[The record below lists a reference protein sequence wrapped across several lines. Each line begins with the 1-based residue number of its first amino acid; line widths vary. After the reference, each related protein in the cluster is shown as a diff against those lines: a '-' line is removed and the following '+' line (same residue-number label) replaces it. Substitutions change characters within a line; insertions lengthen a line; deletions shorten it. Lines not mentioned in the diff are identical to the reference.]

1 MRAFLAAISLL
12 LCCGCQQRQ
21 AKMSEED
28 IKRIVAG
35 LPGITDACID
45 KLRYGGIQ
53 AMPNET
59 DQCFEMMPQRR
70 WTGLWLR
77 VFEGSQFCPDEQGQ
91 QARTCEF
98 SDNKPNIWFEPG
110 KGDLAPGYGLGE
122 GLYRVDFVGRRTAKP
137 GGHGHLGQFA
147 HEVIVDR
154 MISVKQVNEY

>member
-70 WTGLWLR
+70 WTGLWRNAFEESIFCADEPER
-77 VFEGSQFCPDEQGQ
+77 VAAECPTGPGGTWLEPEGGTMPD
-91 QARTCEF
+91 QA
-98 SDNKPNIWFEPG
+98 
-110 KGDLAPGYGLGE
+110 
-122 GLYRVDFVGRRTAKP
+122 LYRLEFIGRRTAQP
-137 GGHGHLGQFA
+137 AHFGHMGMND
-147 HEVIVDR
+147 HEIVVDR
-154 MISVKQVNEY
+154 MISKRLVSK